1 MAFRDLREFIA
12 KLEETGELQRIQ
24 APVSAELEI
33 SEITDRVCKGPA
45 AHNKALLF
53 EHVKGSNIPVLTNA
67 LGSAR
72 RMALAL
78 GVDDLDQ
85 LTANLGVL
93 IKPELPKGLGQMMN
107 RAGDYWDALKSI
119 GLGPAIVKKAPVQE
133 VVLLGADADLNRLPI
148 MQCWPQDGGRFITM
162 TTIISRDPV
171 KGIRNVGM
179 YRCQVHDSHTLG
191 MHWQLHKGGAEH
203 ERKAQQAG
211 IDRIPVA
218 ISLGG
223 DPAVMWSG
231 SAPLPPDID
240 EFLLA
245 GWLRGKPVE
254 LVRCVTQPLEVPAEA
269 EIVIEGYVDPMEKRP
284 EGPFGDHT
292 GYYTPVD
299 NYPVLHV
306 TAITMRRE
314 PIYPATLVG
323 LPPMEDYWM
332 GKATERL
339 FLPLMRLFLSE
350 IVDVNMPAEGVFH
363 NLILVSI
370 KKRFPGHARKVIN
383 GLWGL
388 GLMMLTKAIVIV
400 DEDVDVQNVSEAM
413 FHALN
418 NVDWSRDIIVQD
430 GPVDALDHASYRFA
444 LGGKIGLDA
453 TRKWASEGY
462 TRDWPELIS
471 MSEAIKQQVSAR
483 WREYGFAAEPGTA
496 DAPEPSGR
504 SLLSRSTAVVRGF
517 GRRGRNESKRG

>member
-1 MAFRDLREFIA
+1 MAWRDLRACMQE
-12 KLEETGELQRIQ
+12 LEAIGELQRIQ

-33 SEITDRVCKGPA
+33 TEITDRVCKGPA
-45 AHNKALLF
+45 AQNKALLF
-53 EHVKGSNIPVLTNA
+53 EQVKGYDAPVLIN
-67 LGSAR
+67 LFGSAR

-78 GVDDLDQ
+78 GVEHLDA
-85 LTANLGVL
+85 LTTNLGAL

-107 RAGDYWDALKSI
+107 RAGDYCEALRSI

-133 VVLLGADADLNRLPI
+133 VVLLGSDANLDRLPI
-148 MQCWPQDGGRFITM
+148 LTCWPQDGGRYITL
-162 TTIISRDPV
+162 TTVISRDPV

-191 MHWQLHKGGAEH
+191 MHWQMHKGGAEH
-203 ERKAQQAG
+203 ERKARQAG

-218 ISLGG
+218 VSLGG
-223 DPAVMWSG
+223 DPAVIWSG

-269 EIVIEGYVDPMEKRP
+269 EIVIEGYVDPSEKRP

-299 NYPVLHV
+299 DYPVMHV
-306 TAITMRRE
+306 TAISRRRQ
-314 PIYPATLVG
+314 PIYPTTIVG

-350 IVDVNMPAEGVFH
+350 IVDVNMPAAGVFH
-363 NLILVSI
+363 NLIVVSI
-370 KKRFPGHARKVIN
+370 RKRFPGHARKVIN

-388 GLMMLTKAIVIV
+388 GLMMLTKCIIVV
-400 DEDVDVQNVSEAM
+400 DEEVNVQNLDQAM

-444 LGGKIGLDA
+444 LGGKIGIDA
-453 TRKWASEGY
+453 TRKWPGEGY
-462 TRDWPELIS
+462 TRVWPELIA
-471 MSEAIKQQVSAR
+471 MSEPIKQQVTAR
-483 WREYGFAAEPGTA
+483 WLEYGFDAAQPAAT
-496 DAPEPSGR
+496 P
-504 SLLSRSTAVVRGF
+504 AVA
-517 GRRGRNESKRG
+517 GRRPFGPPAALARRWSRRHNRNLDQ